1 MRFNTKAPRAVV
13 VASDFR
19 LRADLT
25 RDFFD
30 LLGSNVGDSV
40 MLMVAEE
47 AEPGGGGIIAGAL
60 NLRGSEALFGRNWGC
75 RVEKPFLHM
84 ELCYYQAIDEAIES
98 KLSRVEAGAQGEH
111 KMQRGYLATK
121 TYSAHYIRQPDFR
134 AAIGEFLTRE
144 TEQMQRVEAELL
156 SMSPYKDAPTAK
168 DV

>member
-1 MRFNTKAPRAVV
+1 MH
-13 VASDFR
+13 
-19 LRADLT
+19 ADLT
-25 RDFFD
+25 REFFD

-111 KMQRGYLATK
+111 KMQRGYTATR
-121 TYSAHYIRQPDFR
+121 TYSAHFIRQPDFR
-134 AAIGEFLTRE
+134 KAISDFLTRE

-156 SMSPYKDAPTAK
+156 SMSPYKDAATTQPMAE
-168 DV
+168 